1 MKFSEPQTL
10 ALSKDSD
17 EAPTFEMLAYTGAP
31 IHQGFTSLPIVVDLA
46 GLKTDRKPNL
56 PILLDHDGKK
66 PVGHSTEIKN
76 SQRDLTVNGVISAVS
91 EDAKNLI
98 QATANGLPYEASI
111 GARVISYKELKD
123 GQKKE
128 VNGRIISGPALIAS
142 KSVLK
147 EISFVALGAD
157 DETTAAIAAS
167 EEIQTHT
174 RKIDMNLN
182 AWLQA
187 KNIEGFEALDSNVQS
202 AIKAQFEAET
212 APKSEVPA
220 PAPAPA
226 IEASDIQEALELI
239 KAEKHDLELRKA
251 CGEDTELYLEAKAN
265 GYALEIVAAKV
276 EAKAARR
283 EYEALKASNESFGG
297 FGIQVKRGKSE
308 ASHRSV
314 EAALAMSLGV
324 SEDELME
331 PKRNLSE
338 VKAKA
343 VGSDRH
349 LRLSEQE
356 IDEAQ
361 NFKGLGIKAL
371 FAEKARAN
379 GHTSFDVDESTIRA
393 ALGGDLKLETAF
405 SRVDLP
411 TLFTNVLDRVMMKDY
426 DMVPTTWDKIC
437 TTSSVKD
444 FREVDRVRF
453 GGLNMWSQVAADGKL
468 TQGHF
473 ENEESFVNKLKTFG
487 QINYLDRKVIINDDL
502 GYLAGV
508 GSEMAFWG
516 SMAPEALFNRLLND
530 GVYYDNSAYFS
541 TSGVIND
548 KASSPFSLASLDA
561 VDDAIRN
568 RKHPVMG
575 KNRKN
580 SQGGDSYS
588 PFIKTPMTRLLL
600 PSELAREAQRLL
612 SQSVLHNVDDASST
626 ANELI
631 STVNYHAG
639 RYEIVESPYIS
650 DPMWG
655 GSNALATTWY
665 MMANKQMLSTID
677 FVFLNGVQRP
687 VIEPTVNMTGEHLG
701 ISIRG
706 IYDFGANFVD
716 KHASFRCKA

>member
-1 MKFSEPQTL
+1 
-10 ALSKDSD
+10 
-17 EAPTFEMLAYTGAP
+17 MLAYTGAP

-212 APKSEVPA
+212 APQAEVPAPA

-283 EYEALKASNESFGG
+283 EYEALKASSESFGG

-393 ALGGDLKLETAF
+393 ALGGELKLETAF

-530 GVYYDNSAYFS
+530 GVYYDNSAYFA

>member
-1 MKFSEPQTL
+1 VGNNKYSAELKFSQDIE
-10 ALSKDSD
+10 LSLDAES
-17 EAPTFEMLAYTGAP
+17 ELPTFEMLAYSGAE
-31 IHQGFTSLPIVVDLA
+31 IAQGFTSLPIIVDLA
-46 GLKTDRKPNL
+46 GMKTNRKPKL

-66 PVGHSTEIKN
+66 PVGHSTSIEK
-76 SQRDLTVNGVISAVS
+76 SDRDLRVSGVISSVS

-98 QATANGLPYEASI
+98 QATKNGMPYEASI
-111 GARVISYKELKD
+111 GAKVISYKELKAN
-123 GQKKE
+123 QTKE
-128 VNGRIISGPALIAS
+128 VNGRIIKGPALIAS
-142 KSVLK
+142 KTLLK
-147 EISFVALGAD
+147 EISFVSLGAD
-157 DETTAAIAAS
+157 DATEASIAAS
-167 EEIQTHT
+167 EINYTPKKGNIE
-174 RKIDMNLN
+174 MNLN

-187 KNIEGFEALDSNVQS
+187 KNIEGFESLDPAVQD
-202 AIKAQFEAET
+202 AIKLQFESET
-212 APKSEVPA
+212 APAAAAPEAA
-220 PAPAPA
+220 PAV
-226 IEASDIQEALELI
+226 ELSDIKETLELI
-239 KAEKHDLELRKA
+239 KAEKFDLELRSL
-251 CGEDTELYLEAKAN
+251 CGDNQELYLEAKAN
-265 GYALEIVAAKV
+265 GYSVEVVKAKLEVAETK
-276 EAKAARR
+276 KQ
-283 EYEALKASNESFGG
+283 YEAIKASSESFNSG

-308 ASHRSV
+308 ASGKSV
-314 EAALAMSLGV
+314 EAAIAMSLGV
-324 SEDELME
+324 SEDLLLN
-331 PKRNLSE
+331 PKKNLAE
-338 VKAKA
+338 GKAQA

-361 NFKGLGIKAL
+361 HFKGLGIKAL

-393 ALGGDLKLETAF
+393 ALGGELKLETAF

-426 DMVPTTWDKIC
+426 DMVPTTWDKIS

-473 ENEESFVNKLKTFG
+473 ENEESF
-487 QINYLDRKVIINDDL
+487 
-502 GYLAGV
+502 
-508 GSEMAFWG
+508 
-516 SMAPEALFNRLLND
+516 EALFNRLLND
-530 GVYYDNSAYFS
+530 GVYYDNSAYYS
-541 TSGVIND
+541 TSGIIND
-548 KASSPFSLASLDA
+548 KTSSAFSLASLDA

-568 RKHPVMG
+568 RKHPTMG

-612 SQSVLHNVDDASST
+612 SQSVLHNVDDSAQS

-687 VIEPTVNMTGEHLG
+687 VIEPTVNLTGEHLG

>member
-1 MKFSEPQTL
+1 
-10 ALSKDSD
+10 
-17 EAPTFEMLAYTGAP
+17 
-31 IHQGFTSLPIVVDLA
+31 
-46 GLKTDRKPNL
+46 
-56 PILLDHDGKK
+56 
-66 PVGHSTEIKN
+66 
-76 SQRDLTVNGVISAVS
+76 
-91 EDAKNLI
+91 
-98 QATANGLPYEASI
+98 
-111 GARVISYKELKD
+111 
-123 GQKKE
+123 
-128 VNGRIISGPALIAS
+128 
-142 KSVLK
+142 
-147 EISFVALGAD
+147 
-157 DETTAAIAAS
+157 
-167 EEIQTHT
+167 
-174 RKIDMNLN
+174 
-182 AWLQA
+182 
-187 KNIEGFEALDSNVQS
+187 
-202 AIKAQFEAET
+202 
-212 APKSEVPA
+212 
-220 PAPAPA
+220 
-226 IEASDIQEALELI
+226 
-239 KAEKHDLELRKA
+239 
-251 CGEDTELYLEAKAN
+251 
-265 GYALEIVAAKV
+265 
-276 EAKAARR
+276 
-283 EYEALKASNESFGG
+283 
-297 FGIQVKRGKSE
+297 
-308 ASHRSV
+308 
-314 EAALAMSLGV
+314 
-324 SEDELME
+324 
-331 PKRNLSE
+331 
-338 VKAKA
+338 
-343 VGSDRH
+343 
-349 LRLSEQE
+349 LSEQE

-393 ALGGDLKLETAF
+393 ALGGELKLETAY

-437 TTSSVKD
+437 TTSAVKD

-655 GSNALATTWY
+655 GSNALSTTWY